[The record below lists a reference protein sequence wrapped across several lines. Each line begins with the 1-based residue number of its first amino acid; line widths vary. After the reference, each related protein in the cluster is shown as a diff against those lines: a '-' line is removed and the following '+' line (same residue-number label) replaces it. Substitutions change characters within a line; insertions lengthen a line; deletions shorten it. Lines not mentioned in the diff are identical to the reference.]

1 MIVDRIWLG
10 DFVEKGFLT
19 YLKEYAK
26 NWREIERLV
35 PSNWDGG
42 IYNDRV
48 YGIRIVVVVREYG
61 IGRIC

>member
-10 DFVEKGFLT
+10 DSVEKGFLT

-35 PSNWDGG
+35 SSKLGWWNL
-42 IYNDRV
+42 
-48 YGIRIVVVVREYG
+48 
-61 IGRIC
+61 